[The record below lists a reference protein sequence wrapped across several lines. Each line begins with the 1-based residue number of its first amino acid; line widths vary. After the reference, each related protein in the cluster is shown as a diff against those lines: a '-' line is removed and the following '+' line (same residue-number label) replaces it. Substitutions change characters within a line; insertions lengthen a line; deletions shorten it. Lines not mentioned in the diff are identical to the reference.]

1 MSPDTRQH
9 FAGSTLDPQRLAQAR
24 QALDRLC
31 QRSPQILLM
40 VQKRLLAEGSAFDLN
55 GLAMRA
61 LADEEAGRTLA
72 ASPVKDLATDEV
84 LSMCRKGQR

>member
-1 MSPDTRQH
+1 MNTDTSPH
-9 FAGSTLDPQRLAQAR
+9 LASSTPDPLHLAKAR
-24 QALDRLC
+24 QALERLC

-84 LSMCRKGQR
+84 LSMCRKGRR